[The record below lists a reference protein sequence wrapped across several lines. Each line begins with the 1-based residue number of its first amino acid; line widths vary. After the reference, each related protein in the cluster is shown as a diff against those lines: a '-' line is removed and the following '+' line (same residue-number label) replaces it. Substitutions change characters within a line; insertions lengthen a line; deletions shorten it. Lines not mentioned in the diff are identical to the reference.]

1 MKGGKDFQKMQKKN
15 KFPPGFAVAAV
26 GLSGI
31 LFMTGC
37 AGEYDVLDKVADS
50 TAD

>member
-26 GLSGI
+26 GLYIGPDGVVKSS
-31 LFMTGC
+31 
-37 AGEYDVLDKVADS
+37 VQ
-50 TAD
+50 